1 MKTLKAKLSL
11 TLALSFVIGLWPS
24 FARAQGNSGS
34 VAGTAT
40 DTARAVLPGA
50 PVKLD
55 PGNISVK
62 TNAQGEFTISDV
74 APGAYTV
81 TVSYLGFSDF
91 TASVTVTAGQ
101 VTRVDA
107 VLGVSSLNEQVV
119 VTAGRSF
126 GEVETVNEIRAADN
140 LINILPAEVV
150 TSLPNANI
158 ADAVARLPGV
168 TLERD
173 EGEGK
178 YVQIR
183 GTAPNLSNLTI
194 DNIILP
200 SPEGGVRQ
208 VKLDTVPA
216 GLIESVQINKTLQ
229 ANMDADAIGGSVNL
243 VTKTAREL
251 PTLSLYGAGGFT
263 PIINTVQVSEFAGT
277 AGMRFGQAKRLGVI
291 VSGGYDYNGRGIN
304 DVEPVPGL
312 DPSGN
317 TTFSSAAIRDYK
329 YDRKR
334 YGVGGSVDY
343 KLGDASTIYAKA
355 LYSDFMDDGHRW
367 EYILATGGSAPSI
380 TTERRLGDYLVSNL
394 LVGGNHTFNKY
405 WFNWGV
411 AASHSRLLNPISG
424 GESITTFSSTTALTM
439 MNCQYDATATTN
451 KYEPQ
456 FTPACFVDP
465 TDVGVYDAGKFS
477 LSSIVDSAHGKSD
490 QANLAAFAAAARTY
504 HLGLHLGTF
513 EMGFKIRNGHKFD
526 NSYSLTYTPG
536 TGMET
541 PPTPPPLS
549 TDIVETNFLFGFS
562 DPNYYG
568 GAYKFAPNSPSWEL
582 VNAYLAGHLANWNLS
597 SNQGANFQN
606 FDLIERIT
614 AGYIMNTLD
623 FGRFRLIAGLRIE
636 GTVEN
641 SSSFQPDLTTTPPG
655 IIPKKGSSSYVSY
668 LPSASL
674 RIGLDKSS
682 DLKVIYSRAIAR
694 PDPVQLAGAY
704 MTDTGTVPSSVL
716 VGNSALTPEHANNY
730 DLLYERYLT
739 PFGLFQAGF
748 FYKQLANPVVFTQ
761 VNGVQ
766 AFCNIFFSPAPTTAP
781 PCFVSVPTNGGSA
794 YVTGLELAFLHHFT
808 YLPGLLS
815 GLGVS
820 ANYSYA
826 ASQATGVSKLRTDN
840 PALLR
845 QAPNTWNI
853 SPSYDRGRLSIRVG
867 LAYNQANIFQYAFKP
882 LLPDGTPNPASV
894 GGLHGPN
901 GDTYLYSHFQV
912 DAQGSFRIRKGF
924 QFIASGLNLNN
935 EVFGF
940 YNGSPQY
947 PIQREYY
954 KPTYTFGFRWDLHAE

>member
-1 MKTLKAKLSL
+1 MMKQTVPGV
-11 TLALSFVIGLWPS
+11 TLALAFFLHVGLWSPS
-24 FARAQGNSGS
+24 ARAQGNNGS
-34 VAGTAT
+34 IAGTAT
-40 DTARAVLPGA
+40 DTDHAVLPGA
-50 PVKLD
+50 PVKVD
-55 PGNISVK
+55 PGNVSLK

-81 TVSYLGFSDF
+81 TVSYLGFSDY

-101 VTRVDA
+101 MTRVDA

-126 GEVETVNEIRAADN
+126 GEAETVNEIRAADN

-183 GTAPNLSNLTI
+183 GTAPTLSNLTI
-194 DNIILP
+194 DNIIVP
-200 SPEGGVRQ
+200 SPEGSVRQ

-243 VTKTAREL
+243 VTKMAREL
-251 PTLSLYGAGGFT
+251 PTVSIFGTGGFT
-263 PIINTVQVSEFAGT
+263 PIITTVPVAEAGGT
-277 AGMRFGQAKRLGVI
+277 VGYRFGAAKRLGVI

-304 DVEPVPGL
+304 DVEPVP
-312 DPSGN
+312 DATSVTPN
-317 TTFSSAAIRDYK
+317 FTSAAIRDYK

-334 YGVGGSVDY
+334 YGVGGSLDY
-343 KLGDASTIYAKA
+343 KLGEASTIYVKA

-394 LVGGNHTFNKY
+394 LVGGNHTFSKY

-424 GESITTFSSTTALTM
+424 GESITTFSPTTAPTM
-439 MNCQYDATATTN
+439 MNCQYDAAGTTN

-456 FTPACFVDP
+456 FTPQCFHDP
-465 TDVGVYDAGKFS
+465 ADIGVYDAGKFS

-490 QANLAAFAAAARTY
+490 QVNLAAFASAARTY
-504 HLGLHLGTF
+504 HLGSHLGTF
-513 EMGFKIRNGHKFD
+513 ELGFKIRNGHKFD
-526 NSYSLTYTPG
+526 NSYQLTYTPS
-536 TGMET
+536 MA
-541 PPTPPPLS
+541 TPPPA
-549 TDIVETNFLFGFS
+549 TDIVESNFLFGFK

-568 GAYKFAPNSPSWEL
+568 GAYQFAPNSPSWEL
-582 VNAYLAGHLANWNLS
+582 VNAYLAGHLTNWSLS
-597 SNQGANFQN
+597 STQGGNLQN

-614 AGYIMNTLD
+614 AGYLMNTLD
-623 FGRFRLIAGLRIE
+623 FGRFRLIAGFRIE
-636 GTVEN
+636 GTDEN
-641 SSSFQPDLTTTPPG
+641 STSFDPVAGTLT
-655 IIPKKGSSSYVSY
+655 KKGGGSYVSY

-682 DLKVIYSRAIAR
+682 DLKLIYSRAIAR

-704 MTDTGTVPSSVL
+704 MTDTGTVPPSVI
-716 VGNSALTPEHANNY
+716 VGNSTLTPEHANNY
-730 DLLYERYLT
+730 DLLYERYLK

-748 FYKQLANPVVFTQ
+748 FYKQLANPVVQTLT
-761 VNGVQ
+761 NGPD
-766 AFCNIFFSPAPTTAP
+766 AFCTSLGFPPPSPQTTPPTP
-781 PCFVSVPTNGGSA
+781 GCFVSTPTNGGSA
-794 YVTGLELAFLHHFT
+794 YVTGFEIAFLHHFT
-808 YLPGLLS
+808 YLPRLLS

-820 ANYSYA
+820 ANYSYT

-853 SPSYDRGRLSIRVG
+853 SPTYDRGRLSIRIG
-867 LAYNQANIFQYAFKP
+867 LAYNQANIFQYAYRD
-882 LLPDGTPNPASV
+882 LAPNPANPSNLLPNPQP
-894 GGLHGPN
+894 GGTKGPA
-901 GDTYLYSHFQV
+901 GDQYLYSHFQV
-912 DAQGSFRIRKGF
+912 DAQGSFRLYKGF

-940 YNGSPQY
+940 YVGSPQY